1 MSTLPT
7 DERAGPA
14 RPHLKRSLGLW
25 MATALVIGNMV
36 GSGVFLLPASLAGEA
51 GPVSIVALALT
62 GVGAMLLALVF
73 ARLGSAYPRTGGP
86 YAYAR
91 RAFGD
96 FIGFWTAWGY
106 WIAAWVGNAAI
117 AIAFVAYTAHFW
129 GGLNDNRFLAA
140 LLAIALIWVLT
151 AVNVVGARETGWVQV
166 VTTVLKFVPLAAIGL
181 IGLFWVAFSVGGGNL
196 TPFAPEGGG
205 GWFNDFHI
213 NAAATLALWAFIG
226 LESATVPAEE
236 MKDPERTIARSTI
249 IGTLATTL
257 LYVVALITV
266 MGALPRA
273 TLAGSTAP
281 FADAADAL
289 WGGTLL
295 GVSWGDAVA
304 VVAMIATLGC
314 LNGWILLTARVSL
327 AAAEDGLFPEPFA
340 RVKGKGQTPVFGLV
354 VSSLLVSALV
364 LYNWNA
370 TVGERFTE
378 VILLA
383 SIATLMPYAYSAAA
397 QAYLWAHDRARF
409 TRGVFIRDMLIAAL
423 AFVFATWAIWGA
435 GTEWIAKGFMLLL
448 LGIPVYI
455 WMSWRRPAER
465 PLTVPEDWTREA
477 PTSRVPVHLD

>member
-140 LLAIALIWVLT
+140 LLAIALIWLLT

-181 IGLFWVAFSVGGGNL
+181 IGLFWIAFSVGGGNL
-196 TPFAPEGGG
+196 TPFAPEGGS

-236 MKDPERTIARSTI
+236 IE
-249 IGTLATTL
+249 G
-257 LYVVALITV
+257 
-266 MGALPRA
+266 PRA
-273 TLAGSTAP
+273 
-281 FADAADAL
+281 D
-289 WGGTLL
+289 
-295 GVSWGDAVA
+295 
-304 VVAMIATLGC
+304 
-314 LNGWILLTARVSL
+314 
-327 AAAEDGLFPEPFA
+327 
-340 RVKGKGQTPVFGLV
+340 
-354 VSSLLVSALV
+354 
-364 LYNWNA
+364 
-370 TVGERFTE
+370 
-378 VILLA
+378 
-383 SIATLMPYAYSAAA
+383 
-397 QAYLWAHDRARF
+397 DRALHDHRDAGDDPAVRRRADHRDGRAAPDCPRRLDR
-409 TRGVFIRDMLIAAL
+409 TVRGRRRRVVGRHAARCQ
-423 AFVFATWAIWGA
+423 
-435 GTEWIAKGFMLLL
+435 
-448 LGIPVYI
+448 LG
-455 WMSWRRPAER
+455 
-465 PLTVPEDWTREA
+465 
-477 PTSRVPVHLD
+477 